1 MLYDFQNRQWRDS
14 AHGIFGFNSWSHDG
28 KSIYLVDMT
37 GEGEIVRFDLDH
49 SNLVKIASLKGI
61 EQGGRG
67 WVGLAHDDSPLL
79 VRDKSVTDV
88 YRLDLQ
94 MP

>member
-1 MLYDFQNRQWRDS
+1 MLYDFQNRQWRDA
-14 AHGIFGFNSWSHDG
+14 AHGIFEFNTWSHNG
-28 KSIYLVDMT
+28 KSIYLVNMSRED
-37 GEGEIVRFDLDH
+37 EIVRFDLDH
-49 SNLVKIASLKGI
+49 SNFVKIASLKGI
-61 EQGGRG
+61 EQGSRG
-67 WVGLAHDDSPLL
+67 WVGLARDDSPLL

>member
-1 MLYDFQNRQWRDS
+1 M
-14 AHGIFGFNSWSHDG
+14 
-28 KSIYLVDMT
+28 VDVR
-37 GEGEIVRFDLDH
+37 GEGEIVRFDLHH
-49 SNLVKIASLKGI
+49 SNLVKIANLKGI

-67 WVGLAHDDSPLL
+67 WVGLTRDDSPLL
-79 VRDKSVTDV
+79 VQDKSVTDV